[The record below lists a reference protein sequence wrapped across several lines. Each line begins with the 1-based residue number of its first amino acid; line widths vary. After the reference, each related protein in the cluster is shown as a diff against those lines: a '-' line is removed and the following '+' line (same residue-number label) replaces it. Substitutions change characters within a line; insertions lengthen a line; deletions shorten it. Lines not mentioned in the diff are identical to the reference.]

1 MQSWN
6 STETPHEHADIWEA
20 PLSRDNRGV
29 VVATVLIVDDEE
41 CIAQLLG
48 EFLESVGYHVLLAGN
63 GRAALTLARVFLPA
77 LVLTD
82 MVMPEMDGPE
92 LLDALRASPKT
103 RNIPVVLMSSTRPAT
118 RALREVP
125 FIAKPFDLD
134 VVLDQVVRH
143 ARPRTN
149 RIHH

>member
-6 STETPHEHADIWEA
+6 SAETRHEHVDLWETPKRYEA
-20 PLSRDNRGV
+20 TGV
-29 VVATVLIVDDEE
+29 GIATVLVVDDEE

-63 GRAALTLARVFLPA
+63 GRVALTLARVFLPA

-82 MVMPEMDGPE
+82 VVMPEMDGPE
-92 LLDALRASPKT
+92 FIEALRASPKT
-103 RNIPVVLMSSTRPAT
+103 RNIPVVLMSSTRPAAA
-118 RALREVP
+118 ALCDIP

-134 VVLDQVVRH
+134 GVLDYVDRY
-143 ARPRTN
+143 AKPRTN
-149 RIHH
+149 AIHH